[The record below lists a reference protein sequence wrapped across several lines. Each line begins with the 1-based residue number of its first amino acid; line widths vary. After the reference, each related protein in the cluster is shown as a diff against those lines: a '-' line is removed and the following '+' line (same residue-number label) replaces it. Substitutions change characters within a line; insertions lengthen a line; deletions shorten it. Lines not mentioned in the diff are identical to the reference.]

1 MKNGDKNMASEA
13 FHKIRDLV
21 ASKPIPSEIKANR
34 AFLDAGARPLAKGVK
49 GTLINASGVTAEMQ
63 IPEGAASDAVILYF
77 HGGGYVGG
85 SIASHRNLTGNLAL
99 ASKCQLLSVE
109 YRLAPENPHPAAVED
124 AINSYKWLLSEGYDP
139 KKIAI
144 SGDSAGGGLAIAAQL
159 KIRDEGLPLPVASAP
174 ISPWIDMGLSGDTM
188 SSRQSRDPLIRLDLI
203 REFKSQFLGPNNNS
217 DDPYASPLQADL
229 SGLPPML
236 IHVGDDEMLL
246 SDSERLAEKASA
258 AGVSVTLEVWPEMIH
273 VWHTFVGLFPEAQD
287 GINRIAE
294 FFSIH
299 LEI

>member
-1 MKNGDKNMASEA
+1 MASEA
-13 FHKIRDLV
+13 FHKIRNLV
-21 ASKPIPSEIKANR
+21 ASKPIPTEIKANR

-217 DDPYASPLQADL
+217 NDPYASPLQADL

-294 FFSIH
+294 FFSLH
-299 LEI
+299 LEL

>member
-1 MKNGDKNMASEA
+1 MASEA
-13 FHKIRDLV
+13 FHKIRNLV
-21 ASKPIPSEIKANR
+21 ASKPIPTEIKANR
-34 AFLDAGARPLAKGVK
+34 AFLDAGARPLAKGVE

-217 DDPYASPLQADL
+217 NDPYASPLQADL

-299 LEI
+299 LEL

>member
-1 MKNGDKNMASEA
+1 MKTEIKNMASEA

-21 ASKPIPSEIKANR
+21 ASKPIPTEIKANR
-34 AFLDAGARPLAKGVK
+34 AFLDAGARPLVKGVK

-124 AINSYKWLLSEGYDP
+124 ALNSYKWLLSEGYDP

-144 SGDSAGGGLAIAAQL
+144 SGDSAGGGLAIAVQL

-203 REFKSQFLGPNNNS
+203 REFKSQFLGPINNS
-217 DDPYASPLQADL
+217 NDPYASPLQADL

-258 AGVSVTLEVWPEMIH
+258 AGVSVTLEIWPEMIH

>member
-1 MKNGDKNMASEA
+1 MASEA

-217 DDPYASPLQADL
+217 NDPYASPLQADL

-299 LEI
+299 LEL

>member
-1 MKNGDKNMASEA
+1 MKTEMKNMASEA

-21 ASKPIPSEIKANR
+21 ASKPIPTEIKANR

-124 AINSYKWLLSEGYDP
+124 ALNSYKWLLSEGYDP

-203 REFKSQFLGPNNNS
+203 REFKSQFLGPINNS
-217 DDPYASPLQADL
+217 NDPYASPLQADL

>member
-1 MKNGDKNMASEA
+1 MASEA

-21 ASKPIPSEIKANR
+21 ANKPIPSEVNANR
-34 AFLDAGARPLAKGVK
+34 AFLDAGARPLAKGVN
-49 GTLINASGVTAEMQ
+49 GTLINANEVTAEMQ
-63 IPEGAASDAVILYF
+63 IPDGAVSDAVILYF

-85 SIASHRNLTGNLAL
+85 SIASHRNLTGSLAL
-99 ASKCQLLSVE
+99 ASKCKVLSVE
-109 YRLAPENPHPAAVED
+109 YRLAPESPHPAAVED

-144 SGDSAGGGLAIAAQL
+144 CGDSAGGGLAIAVQL

-188 SSRQSRDPLIRLDLI
+188 STRQSRDPLIRLDLI
-203 REFKSQFLGPNNNS
+203 REFKSQFLGPHNNS

-229 SGLPPML
+229 FGLPPML

-246 SDSERLAEKASA
+246 SDSQRLAEKASA
-258 AGVSVTLEVWPEMIH
+258 AGVLVTLEVWPEMIH

-294 FFSIH
+294 FLSAH

>member
-1 MKNGDKNMASEA
+1 MASEA

-21 ASKPIPSEIKANR
+21 ASKPIPREIKANR
-34 AFLDAGARPLAKGVK
+34 AFLDAGARPLIEGVK
-49 GTLINASGVTAEMQ
+49 GTLVNANGVTAEMQ
-63 IPEGAASDAVILYF
+63 SPEGAASDAVILYF

-85 SIASHRNLTGNLAL
+85 SIASHRNLTGNIAL
-99 ASKCQLLSVE
+99 ASRCKLLSVE

-124 AINSYKWLLSEGYDP
+124 AINSYKWLLSKGYDP
-139 KKIAI
+139 TKIAI

-159 KIRDEGLPLPVASAP
+159 KIRDEGLPLPAASAP

-217 DDPYASPLQADL
+217 NDPYASPLQADL

-294 FFSIH
+294 FFSLH
-299 LEI
+299 LEL

>member
-1 MKNGDKNMASEA
+1 MASEA

-21 ASKPIPSEIKANR
+21 ASKPIPTEIKANR
-34 AFLDAGARPLAKGVK
+34 AFLDAGARQLVKGVK

-124 AINSYKWLLSEGYDP
+124 ALNSYKWLLSEGYDP

-144 SGDSAGGGLAIAAQL
+144 SGDSAGGGLAIAVQL

-203 REFKSQFLGPNNNS
+203 REFKSQFLGPINNS
-217 DDPYASPLQADL
+217 NDPYASPLQADL

-258 AGVSVTLEVWPEMIH
+258 AGVSVTLEIWPEMIH

>member
-1 MKNGDKNMASEA
+1 MASEA

-21 ASKPIPSEIKANR
+21 ASKPIPTEIKANR

-124 AINSYKWLLSEGYDP
+124 ALNSYKWLLSEGYDP

-203 REFKSQFLGPNNNS
+203 REFKSQFLGPINNS
-217 DDPYASPLQADL
+217 NDPYASPLQADL

-258 AGVSVTLEVWPEMIH
+258 AGVSVTLEIWPEMIH

>member
-1 MKNGDKNMASEA
+1 MASEA
-13 FHKIRDLV
+13 FHKIRNLV
-21 ASKPIPSEIKANR
+21 ASKPIPTEIKANR
-34 AFLDAGARPLAKGVK
+34 AFLDAGARPLAKGVE

-217 DDPYASPLQADL
+217 NDPYASPLQADL

-294 FFSIH
+294 FFSLH
-299 LEI
+299 LEL

>member
-1 MKNGDKNMASEA
+1 MKSMASEA

-49 GTLINASGVTAEMQ
+49 GNLINANGVTAEMQ
-63 IPEGAASDAVILYF
+63 IPERASSDAVILYF

-188 SSRQSRDPLIRLDLI
+188 SSRQSRDPIIRLDLI
-203 REFKSQFLGPNNNS
+203 REFKSQFLGPNNNFG
-217 DDPYASPLQADL
+217 DPYASPLEADL

-294 FFSIH
+294 FFSTH

>member
-1 MKNGDKNMASEA
+1 MASEA

-21 ASKPIPSEIKANR
+21 ATKPIPSEVKANR
-34 AFLDAGARPLAKGVK
+34 AFLDAGARPLAKGVN
-49 GTLINASGVTAEMQ
+49 GTLINANEVTAEMQ
-63 IPEGAASDAVILYF
+63 IPEGAVSDAVILYF

-85 SIASHRNLTGNLAL
+85 SIASHRNLTGSLAL
-99 ASKCQLLSVE
+99 ASNCKVLSVE
-109 YRLAPENPHPAAVED
+109 YRLAPESPHPAAVED

-144 SGDSAGGGLAIAAQL
+144 CGDSAGGGLAIAVQL
-159 KIRDEGLPLPVASAP
+159 KIRDEGLPLPAASAP

-188 SSRQSRDPLIRLDLI
+188 STRQSRDPLIRLDLI

-229 SGLPPML
+229 CGLPPML
-236 IHVGDDEMLL
+236 IHGGDDEMLL
-246 SDSERLAEKASA
+246 SDSQRLAEKASA
-258 AGVSVTLEVWPEMIH
+258 AGVLVTLEVWPEMIH

-294 FFSIH
+294 FLSAH

>member
-1 MKNGDKNMASEA
+1 MKTEMKNMASEA
-13 FHKIRDLV
+13 FHKIRNLV
-21 ASKPIPSEIKANR
+21 ASKPIPTEIKANR
-34 AFLDAGARPLAKGVK
+34 AFLDAGARPLAKGVE

-109 YRLAPENPHPAAVED
+109 YRLAPEHPHPAAVED

-217 DDPYASPLQADL
+217 NDPYASPLQADL

-294 FFSIH
+294 FFSLH
-299 LEI
+299 LEL

>member
-1 MKNGDKNMASEA
+1 MKTEMKNMASEA
-13 FHKIRDLV
+13 FHKIRNLV
-21 ASKPIPSEIKANR
+21 ASKPIPTEIKANR
-34 AFLDAGARPLAKGVK
+34 AFLDAGARPLAKGVE

-217 DDPYASPLQADL
+217 NDPYASPLQADL

-294 FFSIH
+294 FFSLH
-299 LEI
+299 LEL

>member
-1 MKNGDKNMASEA
+1 MASEA

-34 AFLDAGARPLAKGVK
+34 AFLDAGARPLAKGVE

-217 DDPYASPLQADL
+217 NDPYASPLQADL

-299 LEI
+299 LEL

>member
-1 MKNGDKNMASEA
+1 MASEA

-21 ASKPIPSEIKANR
+21 ASKPIPREIKANR
-34 AFLDAGARPLAKGVK
+34 AFLDAGARPLIEGVK
-49 GTLINASGVTAEMQ
+49 GTLVNANGVTAEMQ

-124 AINSYKWLLSEGYDP
+124 AINSYKWLLSEGYEP

-217 DDPYASPLQADL
+217 NDPYASPLQADL

-299 LEI
+299 LEL

>member
-1 MKNGDKNMASEA
+1 MASEA

-21 ASKPIPSEIKANR
+21 ASKPIPTEIKANR
-34 AFLDAGARPLAKGVK
+34 AFLDAGARPLAKGAE
-49 GTLINASGVTAEMQ
+49 GILINASGVTAEMQ

-144 SGDSAGGGLAIAAQL
+144 SGDSAGGGLAIAVQL

-203 REFKSQFLGPNNNS
+203 REFKSQFLGPINNS
-217 DDPYASPLQADL
+217 NDPYASPLQADL

-258 AGVSVTLEVWPEMIH
+258 AGVSVTLEIWPEMIH

>member
-1 MKNGDKNMASEA
+1 MASEA

-21 ASKPIPSEIKANR
+21 ASKPIPTEIKANR

-124 AINSYKWLLSEGYDP
+124 ALNSYKWLLSEGYDP

-144 SGDSAGGGLAIAAQL
+144 SGDSAGGGLAIAVQL

-203 REFKSQFLGPNNNS
+203 REFKSQFLGPINNS
-217 DDPYASPLQADL
+217 NDPYASPLQADL

-258 AGVSVTLEVWPEMIH
+258 AGVSVTLEIWPEMIH

>member
-1 MKNGDKNMASEA
+1 MASEA

-21 ASKPIPSEIKANR
+21 ASKPIPTEIKANR
-34 AFLDAGARPLAKGVK
+34 AFLDAGARPLVKGVK

-124 AINSYKWLLSEGYDP
+124 ALNSYKWLLSEGYDP

-144 SGDSAGGGLAIAAQL
+144 SGDSAGGGLAIAVQL

-203 REFKSQFLGPNNNS
+203 REFKSQFLGPINNS
-217 DDPYASPLQADL
+217 NDPYASPLQADL

-258 AGVSVTLEVWPEMIH
+258 AGVSVTLEIWPEMIH

>member
-1 MKNGDKNMASEA
+1 MASEA

-21 ASKPIPSEIKANR
+21 ASKPIPREIKANR
-34 AFLDAGARPLAKGVK
+34 AFLDAGARPLIEGVK
-49 GTLINASGVTAEMQ
+49 GTLVNANGVTAEMQ

-99 ASKCQLLSVE
+99 ASRCKLLSVE

-124 AINSYKWLLSEGYDP
+124 AINSYKWLLSKGYDP
-139 KKIAI
+139 TKIAI

-159 KIRDEGLPLPVASAP
+159 KIRDEGLPLPAASAP

-203 REFKSQFLGPNNNS
+203 REFKSQFLGPNDNS
-217 DDPYASPLQADL
+217 NDPYASPLQADL

-299 LEI
+299 LEL

>member
-1 MKNGDKNMASEA
+1 MASEA

-21 ASKPIPSEIKANR
+21 ATKPIPSEVKANR
-34 AFLDAGARPLAKGVK
+34 AFLDAGARPLAKGVN
-49 GTLINASGVTAEMQ
+49 GTLINANEVTAEMQ
-63 IPEGAASDAVILYF
+63 IPEGAVSDAVILYF

-85 SIASHRNLTGNLAL
+85 SIASHRNLTGSLAL
-99 ASKCQLLSVE
+99 ASNCKVLSVE
-109 YRLAPENPHPAAVED
+109 YRLAPESPHPAAVED

-144 SGDSAGGGLAIAAQL
+144 CGDSAGGGLAIAVQL
-159 KIRDEGLPLPVASAP
+159 KIRDEGLPLPAASAP

-188 SSRQSRDPLIRLDLI
+188 STRQSRDPLIRLDLI

-229 SGLPPML
+229 FGLPPML

-246 SDSERLAEKASA
+246 SDSQRLAEKASA
-258 AGVSVTLEVWPEMIH
+258 AGVLVTLEVWPEMIH

-294 FFSIH
+294 FLSAH

>member
-1 MKNGDKNMASEA
+1 
-13 FHKIRDLV
+13 
-21 ASKPIPSEIKANR
+21 
-34 AFLDAGARPLAKGVK
+34 
-49 GTLINASGVTAEMQ
+49 
-63 IPEGAASDAVILYF
+63 
-77 HGGGYVGG
+77 
-85 SIASHRNLTGNLAL
+85 
-99 ASKCQLLSVE
+99 
-109 YRLAPENPHPAAVED
+109 
-124 AINSYKWLLSEGYDP
+124 
-139 KKIAI
+139 
-144 SGDSAGGGLAIAAQL
+144 
-159 KIRDEGLPLPVASAP
+159 
-174 ISPWIDMGLSGDTM
+174 M

-203 REFKSQFLGPNNNS
+203 REFKSQFLGPINNS
-217 DDPYASPLQADL
+217 NDPYASPLQADL

-258 AGVSVTLEVWPEMIH
+258 AGVSVTLEIWPEMIH

>member
-1 MKNGDKNMASEA
+1 MASEA

-21 ASKPIPSEIKANR
+21 ASKPIPTEIKANR
-34 AFLDAGARPLAKGVK
+34 AFLDAGARPLAKGGK

-124 AINSYKWLLSEGYDP
+124 ALNSYKWLLSEGYDP

-203 REFKSQFLGPNNNS
+203 REFKSQFLGPINNS
-217 DDPYASPLQADL
+217 NDPYASPLQADL

-258 AGVSVTLEVWPEMIH
+258 AGVSVTLEIWPEMIH

>member
-1 MKNGDKNMASEA
+1 MASEA

-21 ASKPIPSEIKANR
+21 ATKPIPSEVKANR
-34 AFLDAGARPLAKGVK
+34 AFLDAGARPLAKGVN
-49 GTLINASGVTAEMQ
+49 GTLINANEVTAEMQ
-63 IPEGAASDAVILYF
+63 IPEGAVSDAVILYF

-85 SIASHRNLTGNLAL
+85 SIASHRNLTGSLAL
-99 ASKCQLLSVE
+99 ASKCKVLSVE
-109 YRLAPENPHPAAVED
+109 YRLAPESPHPAAVED

-144 SGDSAGGGLAIAAQL
+144 CGDSAGGGLAIAVQL
-159 KIRDEGLPLPVASAP
+159 KIRDEGLPLPAASAP

-188 SSRQSRDPLIRLDLI
+188 STRQSRDPLIRLDLI

-229 SGLPPML
+229 FGLPPML

-246 SDSERLAEKASA
+246 SDSQRLAEKASA
-258 AGVSVTLEVWPEMIH
+258 AGVLVTLEVWPEMIH

-294 FFSIH
+294 FLSAH

>member
-1 MKNGDKNMASEA
+1 MASEA

-99 ASKCQLLSVE
+99 ASNCQLLSVE

-124 AINSYKWLLSEGYDP
+124 AINSYKWLLNEGYEP

-203 REFKSQFLGPNNNS
+203 REFKSQFLGPNDNS
-217 DDPYASPLQADL
+217 NDPYASPLQADL

-294 FFSIH
+294 FFSLH
-299 LEI
+299 LEL

>member
-1 MKNGDKNMASEA
+1 MASEA

-34 AFLDAGARPLAKGVK
+34 AFLDAGARPLAKGVE

-124 AINSYKWLLSEGYDP
+124 AINSYKWLLNEGYEP

-217 DDPYASPLQADL
+217 NDPYASPLQADL

-299 LEI
+299 LEL

>member
-1 MKNGDKNMASEA
+1 MASEA

-21 ASKPIPSEIKANR
+21 ASKPIPTEIKANR

-124 AINSYKWLLSEGYDP
+124 ALNSYKWLLSEGYDP

-203 REFKSQFLGPNNNS
+203 REFKSQFLGPINNS
-217 DDPYASPLQADL
+217 NDPYASPLQADL

>member
-1 MKNGDKNMASEA
+1 MASEA
-13 FHKIRDLV
+13 FHKIRNLV
-21 ASKPIPSEIKANR
+21 ASKPIPTEIKANR
-34 AFLDAGARPLAKGVK
+34 AFLDAGARPLAKGVE

-174 ISPWIDMGLSGDTM
+174 ISPWIDMGLSGGTM

-217 DDPYASPLQADL
+217 NDPYASPLQADL

-294 FFSIH
+294 FFSLH
-299 LEI
+299 LEL

>member
-1 MKNGDKNMASEA
+1 MASEA
-13 FHKIRDLV
+13 FHKIRNLV
-21 ASKPIPSEIKANR
+21 ASKPIPTEIKANR
-34 AFLDAGARPLAKGVK
+34 AFLDAGARPLAKGVE

-203 REFKSQFLGPNNNS
+203 REFKSQFLGPNDNS
-217 DDPYASPLQADL
+217 NDPYASPLQADL

-294 FFSIH
+294 FFSLH
-299 LEI
+299 LEL

>member
-1 MKNGDKNMASEA
+1 MASEA

-34 AFLDAGARPLAKGVK
+34 AFLDAGARPLAKGVE

-217 DDPYASPLQADL
+217 NDPYASPLQADL

>member
-1 MKNGDKNMASEA
+1 MASEA
-13 FHKIRDLV
+13 FHKIRNLV
-21 ASKPIPSEIKANR
+21 ASKPIPTEIKANR
-34 AFLDAGARPLAKGVK
+34 AFLDAGARPLAKGVE

-217 DDPYASPLQADL
+217 NDPYASPLQADL

-246 SDSERLAEKASA
+246 SDSERLAEKAST

-294 FFSIH
+294 FFSLH
-299 LEI
+299 LEL

>member
-1 MKNGDKNMASEA
+1 MASEA

-21 ASKPIPSEIKANR
+21 ASKPIPTEIKANR
-34 AFLDAGARPLAKGVK
+34 AFLDAGARPLAKGVE

-217 DDPYASPLQADL
+217 NDPYASPLQADL

-299 LEI
+299 LEL

>member
-1 MKNGDKNMASEA
+1 MASEA

-21 ASKPIPSEIKANR
+21 ASKPIPTEIKANR
-34 AFLDAGARPLAKGVK
+34 AFLDAGARPLVKGVK

-124 AINSYKWLLSEGYDP
+124 ALNSYKWLLSEGYDP

-144 SGDSAGGGLAIAAQL
+144 SGDSAGGGLAIAVQL

-203 REFKSQFLGPNNNS
+203 HEFKSQFLGPINNS
-217 DDPYASPLQADL
+217 NDPYASPLQADL

-258 AGVSVTLEVWPEMIH
+258 AGVSVTLEIWPEMIH